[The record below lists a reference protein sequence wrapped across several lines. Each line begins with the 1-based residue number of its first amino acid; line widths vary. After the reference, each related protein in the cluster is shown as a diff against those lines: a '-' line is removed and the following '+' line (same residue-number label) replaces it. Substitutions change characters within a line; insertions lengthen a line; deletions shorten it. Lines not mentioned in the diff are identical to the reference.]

1 MNMLRLLTQK
11 EGERLLNLARE
22 AIEKHLKTRGRLKPD
37 ISGPF
42 KEKRGVF
49 VSLHKHGDL
58 RGCIGHPY
66 PDMPLGEAIVDSAI
80 CAATGDPRF
89 YPVKIEELK
98 ELEIEVTVLTPIEE
112 IIAKP
117 KDLAKEIV
125 VGKHGLIVKKGMRS
139 GLLLPQVPVEQGW
152 DVEEFLTHTCMKAGL
167 PPDAW
172 WDEDVRIFKFEGQI
186 FSEGE
191 KS

>member
-1 MNMLRLLTQK
+1 MLKLLTQE
-11 EGERLLNLARE
+11 EGESLLRLARDS
-22 AIEKHLKTRGRLKPD
+22 IERYLKTRSRIKPAM
-37 ISGPF
+37 SGAL
-42 KEKRGVF
+42 KEKRGIF

-66 PDMPLGEAIVDSAI
+66 PDMPLGEAVVDSAI

-89 YPVKIEELK
+89 YPVEARELGD
-98 ELEIEVTVLTPIEE
+98 LEIEVTVLTPVEHIK
-112 IIAKP
+112 AKP
-117 KDLAKEIV
+117 KDLVREIV

-152 DVEEFLTHTCMKAGL
+152 DADEFLSHTCMKAGL

-172 WDEDVRIFKFEGQI
+172 WDEDVSIYRFEGQI
-186 FSEGE
+186 FSEGGNG
-191 KS
+191 